1 MSQATFSEQEWSM
14 LMQAPMQAIIALA
27 LADKTDPVS
36 FLHETRA
43 AIQILTD
50 EQRRT
55 DIDSDLANSLLAA
68 LTELDAQDSLQ
79 GEQLL
84 LKKQFEF
91 LGYLQSFKNASEG
104 RKSAL
109 EYFQHVQELLA
120 QKVTVL
126 QAKAFKQWLLS
137 ICQEVAEAV
146 KEGGFFGIGGERVSR
161 EEANM
166 IAEIEKVLA
175 L

>member
-68 LTELDAQDSLQ
+68 LTQLDAQDSLQ

-84 LKKQFEF
+84 LKK
-91 LGYLQSFKNASEG
+91 
-104 RKSAL
+104 
-109 EYFQHVQELLA
+109 
-120 QKVTVL
+120 T
-126 QAKAFKQWLLS
+126 
-137 ICQEVAEAV
+137 I
-146 KEGGFFGIGGERVSR
+146 
-161 EEANM
+161 
-166 IAEIEKVLA
+166 
-175 L
+175 